1 MAKRTTEKYCTSCGV
16 HLVEPGYTQFP
27 CPICETTIGRCV
39 SCRKQSN
46 MYTCPKCGFT
56 GP

>member
-1 MAKRTTEKYCTSCGV
+1 MAKTIAEKYCTSCGA
-16 HLVEPGYTQFP
+16 HLVDSGYTRFQ
-27 CPICETTIGRCV
+27 CPTCEMILGRCA

-46 MYTCPKCGFT
+46 PYTCPKCGFT

>member
-1 MAKRTTEKYCTSCGV
+1 MAKTTTEKYCTSCGV

-46 MYTCPKCGFT
+46 VYTCPKCGFT